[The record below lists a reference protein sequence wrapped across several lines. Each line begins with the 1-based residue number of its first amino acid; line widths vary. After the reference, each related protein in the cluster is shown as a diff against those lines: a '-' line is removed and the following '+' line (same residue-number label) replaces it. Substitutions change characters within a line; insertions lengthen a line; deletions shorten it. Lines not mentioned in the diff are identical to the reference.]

1 MDSIWATLSAFP
13 AARDA
18 TGSKKQLDAVLKDHA
33 QAVKQLLASHRPAI
47 AANVGQILA
56 KLDPAENSIAF
67 LAILHASLDPRHP
80 PAGIDRTALL
90 DETLRF
96 LLNFEPLQI
105 RYSGLSFRKLLET
118 IAAGQVFSPL
128 VSIEVLASAMLRM
141 DPSGSMFTSTHL
153 MLVKYAYESSWIEP
167 ALKILDCDIT
177 FYPGMAGQKDAKLLC
192 DLSLSP
198 ASYISVDTGLTES
211 VKSASVL
218 EYNLL
223 SGLCYMTRKDWTKAY
238 QALERVVTHPSRDKG
253 VSKIMDEAYKRWVL
267 VGLLKDGKEPTLPPY
282 TAPSAKNTYATL
294 GLPYKSV
301 ASLFSTNNATQL
313 NGEVEGN
320 HHVWEEDKNLAL
332 ITEVVAAYQKWQIIN
347 LRDIFKQ
354 ISISQLRWVTLSAET
369 GESLESDD
377 EVWTLVNEMIESNL
391 LKGEL
396 LQGNSGEDT
405 YLKFHDESDF
415 MTETDFARE
424 IAQRHH
430 NIESLGKQYQAA
442 NERLSS
448 SKEYVRHMVREQKR
462 AEKDGTD
469 PGIGFDSQIEDE
481 DLMTG
486 IMAHG

>member
-1 MDSIWATLSAFP
+1 MDSVWATLAAFSGAP
-13 AARDA
+13 DA
-18 TGSKKQLDAVLKDHA
+18 TSSKKQLDTVLRDHA
-33 QAVKQLLASHRPAI
+33 LAVKQLLAAHRQVI
-47 AANVGQILA
+47 AANVSQILA

-67 LAILHASLDPRHP
+67 LAILQASLDPRHP
-80 PAGIDRTALL
+80 PAGIDRIALL

-105 RYSGLSFRKLLET
+105 RYVGSSFRKLLEAIT
-118 IAAGQVFSPL
+118 AGQVFSPL
-128 VSIEVLASAMLRM
+128 VSIEAVATAMLRI

-153 MLVKYAYESSWIEP
+153 MLVKHAYESTWIEP
-167 ALKILDCDIT
+167 ALKVLDCDIT

-192 DLSLSP
+192 DDSITS
-198 ASYISVDTGLTES
+198 ASYISVDTGLTDS

-223 SGLCYMTRKDWTKAY
+223 SGLCYMTKKDWPKAHR
-238 QALERVVTHPSRDKG
+238 ALERVITHPSRDKG

-267 VGLLKDGKEPTLPPY
+267 VGLLKNGKEPTLPPY
-282 TAPSAKNTYATL
+282 TALSAKNTYDTL

-301 ASLFSTNNATQL
+301 ANNFSTTNAAQL
-313 NGEVEGN
+313 KGEVEGN
-320 HHVWEEDKNLAL
+320 HLVWEDDNNLAL
-332 ITEVVAAYQKWQIIN
+332 VAEVVAAYQKWQIIN
-347 LRDIFKQ
+347 LRDIYKQ
-354 ISISQLRWVTLSAET
+354 ISISQLRRITLSAET
-369 GESLESDD
+369 GEPLKDDD
-377 EVWTLVNEMIESNL
+377 EVANLVREMIGSNL

-396 LQGNSGEDT
+396 LQGNGGEDS

-442 NERLSS
+442 NDRLSS

-469 PGIGFDSQIEDE
+469 PGVGFDSQIEDE